1 VIRGGLA
8 EWQIKRVKR
17 YVEQNLTKTIRQLL
31 GSAEYAA
38 ILIEDRAVNT
48 RVGDVRVFG
57 SGDYAMRL
65 WLHPGKIAARS
76 MDVDEVLRALDSRS
90 TPRKLLWQ
98 RAFATCA
105 VGTGLGH
112 GHLMTGSEY

>member
-1 VIRGGLA
+1 VLQNKDGQFTPGLFA
-8 EWQIKRVKR
+8 RV
-17 YVEQNLTKTIRQLL
+17 QLL

-38 ILIEDRAVNT
+38 ILIEDRAGNT

-65 WLHPGKIAARS
+65 WLDPGKIAARS

-90 TPRKLLWQ
+90 TPPESCYGKGPLL
-98 RAFATCA
+98 RAL
-105 VGTGLGH
+105 LGQ
-112 GHLMTGSEY
+112 GWGMDVS